1 MNAYSK
7 LIAVLA
13 AVSVAASA
21 TTSRPGTGIGAEDH
35 PETRATYGFHVEL
48 GDLLTSMQR
57 FGAARQAYAEAVKSD
72 RAMGW
77 LPVEGLRRIA
87 NAYYF
92 EGDYQSAAT
101 TLAELAEEAGS
112 LKNTEAQVWALADA
126 AWLAGLAGDEHEM
139 ISFRRQ
145 LNRLCLSDDS
155 LSALHNAVNNS
166 LMADFSVFA
175 PHLPSW

>member
-7 LIAVLA
+7 LIALLA
-13 AVSVAASA
+13 AVSVTASA
-21 TTSRPGTGIGAEDH
+21 TTSRPGPDIGTKDR
-35 PETRATYGFHVEL
+35 PESTATYSFHVEL

-57 FGAARQAYAEAVKSD
+57 FGAARQAYAEAVRSD

-126 AWLAGLAGDEHEM
+126 AWLANLAGDESELV
-139 ISFRRQ
+139 SYRRE
-145 LNRLCLSDDS
+145 LDRLCLSDNS
-155 LSALHNAVNNS
+155 LSALHQAVNNS